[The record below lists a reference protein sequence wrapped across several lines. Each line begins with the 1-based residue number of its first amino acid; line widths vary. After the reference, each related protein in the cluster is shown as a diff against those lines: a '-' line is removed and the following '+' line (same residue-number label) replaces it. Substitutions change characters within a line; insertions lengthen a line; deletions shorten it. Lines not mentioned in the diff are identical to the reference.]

1 MRTDDSGV
9 PVARA
14 VAVVISDGRVLTIRR
29 RRAGAVYAV
38 LPGGHVE
45 APELPQDAVSRELAE
60 ETTLS
65 AQVEKVLWIRTDGGR
80 PASYFLMRDVT
91 GSPVLAG
98 EEAMRD
104 SPQNSYQLVWASPGD
119 FEAFNLQPLEIRHP
133 LAELMAVPD
142 ATTTTPEAQ

>member
-1 MRTDDSGV
+1 MPIDDSGA

-14 VAVVISDGRVLTIRR
+14 VAVVIIDGHVLTIRR

-45 APELPQDAVSRELAE
+45 APESRQDAVIRELAE

-98 EEAMRD
+98 EEATRD
-104 SPQNSYQLVWASPGD
+104 SAENSYQLVWASPGD
-119 FEAFNLQPLEIRHP
+119 FEAFNLQPLEIRRP
-133 LAELMAVPD
+133 LAGLMAGSD
-142 ATTTTPEAQ
+142 ATTTTPGA